1 MCNEQEIIDCH
12 YCEWAMCQ
20 DKDSECDCYVED
32 FGYFSHHVEDE
43 QKEAESCLWFK
54 FCGIFPKT

>member
-43 QKEAESCLWFK
+43 
-54 FCGIFPKT
+54 